1 MTSNMG
7 VKESKY
13 RFIIL
18 AARRARQ
25 LMTGAIPKAPML
37 SKRPASM
44 AQAEVAAGL
53 VPYELVGKNTEKASP
68 DRKGQKR
75 AAKGAKKTK
84 TPDLSKKMAS

>member
-1 MTSNMG
+1 MTSNLG

-25 LMTGAIPKAPML
+25 LMTGAIPKTPTL
-37 SKRPASM
+37 SKKPASM

-53 VPYELVGKNTEKASP
+53 VPYELVGKDMEKASL
-68 DRKGQKR
+68 DRKGQKH
-75 AAKGAKKTK
+75 AAKGAEKTK
-84 TPDLSKKMAS
+84 PPDLSKKITS

>member
-1 MTSNMG
+1 VTSNMG

-25 LMTGAIPKAPML
+25 LMTGAIPKAPIL

-75 AAKGAKKTK
+75 AKGAKK
-84 TPDLSKKMAS
+84 TPDLSKKIAS